1 MILASEYIIQVIK
14 MKEKLVAM
22 LKEIRPDVDFEK
34 EKALI
39 DSDIL
44 DSFDIISIVQA
55 IDDNFGVAI
64 DADDL
69 EPSNFNSYEAM
80 LELIK
85 KRKA

>member
-1 MILASEYIIQVIK
+1 
-14 MKEKLVAM
+14 MKEKLLAM
-22 LKEIRPDVDFEK
+22 LEEIRPDVDFEN
-34 EKALI
+34 EKTLI
-39 DSDIL
+39 DNDVL

-64 DADDL
+64 DVDDL
-69 EPSNFNSYEAM
+69 EPDNFNSYEAM

>member
-1 MILASEYIIQVIK
+1 
-14 MKEKLVAM
+14 MKEKLLV
-22 LKEIRPDVDFEK
+22 LLEEIRPDVDFEN
-34 EKALI
+34 EKTLI
-39 DSDIL
+39 DNDVL

-64 DADDL
+64 DVDDL
-69 EPSNFNSYEAM
+69 EPDNFNSYEAM

>member
-1 MILASEYIIQVIK
+1 
-14 MKEKLVAM
+14 MKEKLTAM

-39 DSDIL
+39 DNDIL

>member
-1 MILASEYIIQVIK
+1 